1 MFNSLCNKK
10 GITIIEVV
18 LTLFLTTVGIM
29 ALLSMQPISW
39 QTAGRS
45 DFMGRAAG
53 ILQSELERNEIRIM
67 NPGNTVSTGTTSATV
82 YPSGKTTKQ
91 QGDVAYTVAT
101 TTLIAWL
108 QCLAGGCE
116 GDLAGKQPGHRR
128 VADGDPTG
136 DVPAMIRRQKGS
148 RGFTLVECVVAVA
161 VGMAVLGAV
170 YAAVWSGQRS
180 ATGIDRKVTTGQ
192 DARAALEVMAMEM
205 RMASYNPFYAANPWT
220 DMTNCNAGDAT
231 RRGIQNAAA
240 GTIQIQ
246 MDLNGSGSCGEA
258 GAANE
263 IIVYALDTAN
273 QRITRE
279 TWTCS
284 GAPASGG
291 VQSFLG
297 AAAGQVKTVRV
308 VNHDV
313 AIPFFRYF
321 DSAGTDITSSL
332 PGAIGQIRR
341 IEITLVVDSEN
352 VDPSLAG
359 SQRRR
364 MIYSTSVVPRNH
376 GIQF

>member
-1 MFNSLCNKK
+1 MMRRRKGNK
-10 GITIIEVV
+10 
-18 LTLFLTTVGIM
+18 
-29 ALLSMQPISW
+29 
-39 QTAGRS
+39 
-45 DFMGRAAG
+45 
-53 ILQSELERNEIRIM
+53 
-67 NPGNTVSTGTTSATV
+67 
-82 YPSGKTTKQ
+82 
-91 QGDVAYTVAT
+91 
-101 TTLIAWL
+101 
-108 QCLAGGCE
+108 
-116 GDLAGKQPGHRR
+116 
-128 VADGDPTG
+128 
-136 DVPAMIRRQKGS
+136 
-148 RGFTLVECVVAVA
+148 GFTIVECVVAVA
-161 VGMAVLGAV
+161 VGMTILGAV

-220 DMTNCNAGDAT
+220 DITNCNAGDAT
-231 RRGIQNAAA
+231 RRGVQNAA
-240 GTIQIQ
+240 GSTIQIQ

-291 VQSFLG
+291 LQSFLG
-297 AAAGQVKTVRV
+297 GAAGEVKTVRV
-308 VNHDV
+308 VNNDV
-313 AIPFFRYF
+313 PIPLFRYF

-352 VDPSLAG
+352 VDPSLGG

-364 MIYSTSVVPRNH
+364 LIYSTSVVPRNH

>member
-1 MFNSLCNKK
+1 M
-10 GITIIEVV
+10 
-18 LTLFLTTVGIM
+18 M
-29 ALLSMQPISW
+29 
-39 QTAGRS
+39 
-45 DFMGRAAG
+45 
-53 ILQSELERNEIRIM
+53 
-67 NPGNTVSTGTTSATV
+67 
-82 YPSGKTTKQ
+82 
-91 QGDVAYTVAT
+91 
-101 TTLIAWL
+101 
-108 QCLAGGCE
+108 
-116 GDLAGKQPGHRR
+116 
-128 VADGDPTG
+128 
-136 DVPAMIRRQKGS
+136 RQRKDN

-220 DMTNCNAGDAT
+220 DITNCNAGDAT

-240 GTIQIQ
+240 STIQIQ

-297 AAAGQVKTVRV
+297 GGGRGGENGPGGQ
-308 VNHDV
+308 
-313 AIPFFRYF
+313 
-321 DSAGTDITSSL
+321 S
-332 PGAIGQIRR
+332 
-341 IEITLVVDSEN
+341 
-352 VDPSLAG
+352 
-359 SQRRR
+359 
-364 MIYSTSVVPRNH
+364 
-376 GIQF
+376 